1 MLRGLSSPDDA
12 AVLKLTDE
20 LSMVATADFFAPV
33 VDDPYQFGAIAA
45 ANALS
50 DVYAMGAEPKLALNL
65 AGFPKT
71 LDLDIL
77 NEIFRGGADK
87 VREAGAAIAG
97 GHTTFD
103 EEPKYGLAVMGV
115 LNKATAFANEGAKP
129 GDQLI
134 LTKPIGTGIIT
145 TALKQSKI
153 DESDTEEAV
162 ASMARLSAGA
172 AKILRAAPAGAVHAV
187 TDITGFSLAG
197 HGHEMADQS
206 GVALEIAFSKIPL
219 LAGTDGLAAQGV
231 APGGAGRNKDY
242 FGQWFERGPSI
253 TDAQETIVFDPQT
266 SGGLLVAVAPQAL
279 ESLMADF
286 SEASEPVWHIGKVTD
301 GPNGTIHL
309 V

>member
-20 LSMVATADFFAPV
+20 LSLVATADFFAPV
-33 VDDPYQFGAIAA
+33 VDAPYQFGAIAA

-50 DVYAMGAEPKLALNL
+50 DIYAMGAEPKLALNL

-87 VREAGAAIAG
+87 VRESGAAIAG

-103 EEPKYGLAVMGV
+103 DEPKYGLAVIGV
-115 LNKATAFANEGAKP
+115 LNDANAFANEGAKP
-129 GDQLI
+129 GDQLL

-153 DESDTEEAV
+153 DESDTAEAV
-162 ASMARLSAGA
+162 ASMARLNAGA
-172 AKILRAAPAGAVHAV
+172 AKILRAAGNDVIHAV
-187 TDITGFSLAG
+187 TDITGFALAG

-206 GVALEIAFSKIPL
+206 GVALEFTFSKLPL
-219 LAGTDGLAAQGV
+219 LDGTADLSNKGV

-242 FGQWFERGPSI
+242 FGQWFERGDGI

-266 SGGLLVAVAPQAL
+266 SGGLLAAVDP
-279 ESLMADF
+279 ESLDDVLADF
-286 SEASEPVWHIGKVTD
+286 RAAAEPVWHVGQVSD
-301 GPNGTIHL
+301 GPTGTIRL
-309 V
+309 L

>member
-50 DVYAMGAEPKLALNL
+50 DIYAMGAEPKLALNL

-87 VREAGAAIAG
+87 VRESGAAIAG

-115 LNKATAFANEGAKP
+115 LNNADAFANEGARP

-134 LTKPIGTGIIT
+134 LTKPVGTGIIT

-153 DESDTEEAV
+153 GESDTEEAV
-162 ASMARLSAGA
+162 ASMARLNAGA
-172 AKILRAAPAGAVHAV
+172 AKILRAAQPGAVHAV

-206 GVALEIAFSKIPL
+206 GVGLTFEFGKIPL
-219 LAGTDGLAAQGV
+219 LTGAGDLAEKGV

-242 FGQWFERGPSI
+242 FGQWFERGGAV
-253 TDAQETIVFDPQT
+253 TDAQETIIFDPQT
-266 SGGLLVAVAPQAL
+266 SGGLLVALDPDAASKVIEAFRA
-279 ESLMADF
+279 AD
-286 SEASEPVWHIGKVTD
+286 EPCWLIGEVTD
-301 GPNGTIHL
+301 GPAGQINL
-309 V
+309 R

>member
-12 AVLKLTDE
+12 AVLKLTDA
-20 LSMVATADFFAPV
+20 LSLVATADFFAPV

-50 DVYAMGAEPKLALNL
+50 DIYAMGAEPKLALNL

-87 VREAGAAIAG
+87 VRESGAAIAG

-103 EEPKYGLAVMGV
+103 DEPKYGLAVMGV
-115 LNKATAFANEGAKP
+115 LNDANAFANEGAKP
-129 GDQLI
+129 GDQLL

-153 DESDTEEAV
+153 DESDTVEAV
-162 ASMARLSAGA
+162 ESMARLNAGA
-172 AKILRAAPAGAVHAV
+172 AKILRAAGNDVIHAV
-187 TDITGFSLAG
+187 TDITGFALAG

-206 GVALEIAFSKIPL
+206 GMALEFVFSQLPL
-219 LAGTDGLAAQGV
+219 LAGTHDLASAGV

-242 FGQWFERGPSI
+242 FGQWFQRGDSI

-266 SGGLLVAVAPQAL
+266 SGGLLVAVDPDSTDDVL
-279 ESLMADF
+279 ADF
-286 SEASEPVWHIGKVTD
+286 RTANEPVWHVGQVFN
-301 GPNGTIHL
+301 GPKGAIRLT
-309 V
+309 